1 MYTVIVDLMMNRF
14 RLGLLVIAI
23 VAIIIIGVAA
33 WMFIS
38 PPQACITDTEW
49 TLVSYGGK
57 NNQQKALADVK
68 VTVTFSEDKVTGIAS
83 CNNYFTSYKIDGS
96 SLRITSPIRTTLMMC
111 EENVMRQER
120 AFLGALETSKSYK
133 ISGNTLEIEFNGG
146 ILTFTK

>member
-1 MYTVIVDLMMNRF
+1 MIECFKMNRS

-23 VAIIIIGVAA
+23 VAIIIIVAAA

-49 TLVSYGGK
+49 TLVSYGIK
-57 NNQQKALADVK
+57 NKPQKALPNVK
-68 VTVTFSEDKVTGIAS
+68 ATATFSEDQVTGIAS
-83 CNNYFTSYKIDGS
+83 CNNYFTSYEVDGS
-96 SLRITSPIRTTLMMC
+96 SLRITSPIGTTLMMC
-111 EENVMRQER
+111 EEDVMQQER

-146 ILTFTK
+146 TLTFTK

>member
-1 MYTVIVDLMMNRF
+1 MMNRS
-14 RLGLLVIAI
+14 RLGLLIIAI
-23 VAIIIIGVAA
+23 AAILIIVAAA

-49 TLVSYGGK
+49 TLVSYGSK
-57 NNQQKALADVK
+57 NNPQKALPDVK
-68 VTVTFSEDKVTGIAS
+68 ATATFSEGKITGIAS
-83 CNNYFTSYKIDGS
+83 CNNYFTSYEVDGS
-96 SLRITSPIRTTLMMC
+96 SLRITSPIGSTLMMC
-111 EENVMRQER
+111 EENVMQQER